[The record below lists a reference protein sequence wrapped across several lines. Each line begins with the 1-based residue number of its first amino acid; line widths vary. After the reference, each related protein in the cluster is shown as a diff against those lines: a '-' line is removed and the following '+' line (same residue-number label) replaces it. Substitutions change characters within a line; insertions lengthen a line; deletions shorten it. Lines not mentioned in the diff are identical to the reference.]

1 MTLHQLHSIAHEKS
15 YERNQG
21 KIVVGAHRR
30 NVNHS
35 CWHCFQTE
43 LVQQCARFITR
54 EHRMTHENYENAKL
68 VKTKSKI
75 CCCYLTAIRERYDR
89 SIRKFEKWH
98 ATLRW
103 FRFVWECAQC
113 HSPPPSIRPSW
124 IYVFGFLSKLKSIK
138 LGLLTGDQ
146 THGALAVDVC
156 HLIWH
161 KHKKALKLQMKSKLN
176 TLHSIANWISFVV
189 CLTTSLR

>member
-1 MTLHQLHSIAHEKS
+1 MTLYQLHSIAHEKS

-146 THGALAVDVC
+146 TQSDGLLQSMFA
-156 HLIWH
+156 IWYDI
-161 KHKKALKLQMKSKLN
+161 N
-176 TLHSIANWISFVV
+176 TRRHWNCRWKVNWILCTVSLIEFHLSFV
-189 CLTTSLR
+189 LRQV